1 MPRIL
6 VIDDDTAVRT
16 VIKTVLER
24 EGFDVVV
31 AEDGRSGIAAVES
44 SRFDVI
50 IIDIFMSGMDGLES
64 IRHLIKRAPNV
75 PVVAM
80 SGFQFRDSAKGAPDF
95 LSMAT
100 KLGAASSIQKPFR
113 LRELV
118 QVVEAC
124 LQRSG
129 SAQRR
134 SSGVVG
140 PAKSCPS
147 PDGGGVQ

>member
-6 VIDDDTAVRT
+6 VIDDDMAIGT
-16 VIKTVLER
+16 VIKTVLEH

-31 AEDGRSGIAAVES
+31 AEDGRSGITAVES
-44 SRFDVI
+44 SRFDLI
-50 IIDIFMSGMDGLES
+50 IIDICMPGMDGLES
-64 IRHLIKRAPNV
+64 IRHLNKRAPDV

-113 LRELV
+113 ARELV
-118 QVVEAC
+118 HVVEAC
-124 LQRSG
+124 LTRSR
-129 SAQRR
+129 SMQRR
-134 SSGVVG
+134 SSDHDK
-140 PAKSCPS
+140 PAKPCP
-147 PDGGGVQ
+147 PPEGGLR

>member
-6 VIDDDTAVRT
+6 VIDDDTAICT

-24 EGFDVVV
+24 ERFDVVV
-31 AEDGRSGIAAVES
+31 AEDGRSGIAALENS
-44 SRFDVI
+44 QFDLI
-50 IIDIFMSGMDGLES
+50 IIES
-64 IRHLIKRAPNV
+64 IRHRNKRLPDV

-113 LRELV
+113 ARELV
-118 QVVEAC
+118 QVVETC
-124 LQRSG
+124 LEHSG

-134 SSGVVG
+134 SSDIGM
-140 PAKSCPS
+140 PTKPCPPS
-147 PDGGGVQ
+147 EGGGLQ

>member
-6 VIDDDTAVRT
+6 VIDDDTAVCT

-31 AEDGRSGIAAVES
+31 AEDGRSGIAAVEN

-50 IIDIFMSGMDGLES
+50 LIDILMPGMDGLES
-64 IRHLIKRAPNV
+64 IRHLNKRAPDV

-80 SGFQFRDSAKGAPDF
+80 SGFQLRDSAKGAPDF

-113 LRELV
+113 GRELV

-124 LQRSG
+124 LARSG
-129 SAQRR
+129 PAQRR
-134 SSGVVG
+134 S
-140 PAKSCPS
+140 PDFDEPTKPCS
-147 PDGGGVQ
+147 PPEGLQ